1 MKPDIS
7 RRRVVCV
14 LAAML
19 FDYTL
24 DFHTNDF
31 RQYPELYRVGWGEQR
46 TAGAA
51 LQGRNPAPL
60 ALQRRGGNYGVID
73 DDLRP
78 VWGLFESS

>member
-1 MKPDIS
+1 MKPEIS
-7 RRRVVCV
+7 RRRAVCV
-14 LAAML
+14 QAAML
-19 FDYTL
+19 FDYIL

-60 ALQRRGGNYGVID
+60 AFQRRGGSYGVIG
-73 DDLRP
+73 DDLRS
-78 VWGLFESS
+78 VWGLFESL